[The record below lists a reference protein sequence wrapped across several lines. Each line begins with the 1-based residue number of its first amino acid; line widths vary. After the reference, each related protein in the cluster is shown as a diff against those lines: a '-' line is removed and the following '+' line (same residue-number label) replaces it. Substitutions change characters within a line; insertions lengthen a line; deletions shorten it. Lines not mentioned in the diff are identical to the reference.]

1 MKTKIK
7 ILPDPKTEAQHQAN
21 VVNWSILHTHEHPE
35 LALLFHIPNG
45 GTRDAIEGRHLK
57 QQGVKRGV
65 PDLCLP
71 VARGGYHSLYIE
83 LKTATGRATVEQ
95 KWWGEKLNCQG
106 NMWRV
111 CHGWEAA
118 VATLEWYLALPDEVS
133 P

>member
-1 MKTKIK
+1 MK
-7 ILPDPKTEAQHQAN
+7 
-21 VVNWSILHTHEHPE
+21 WSRQPEIRSRWPE
-35 LALLFHIPNG
+35 LSLLYHIPNG

-71 VARGGYHSLYIE
+71 VARGIYHALYIE
-83 LKTATGRATVEQ
+83 LKTDTGRATTEQ

-118 VATLEWYLALPDEVS
+118 VATLEWYLSLPDEVA